1 MVENIS
7 GKLGAIKSSDRW
19 SVDKLY
25 QTISTTAKENWS
37 VWLREAG
44 ISK

>member
-1 MVENIS
+1 MKIEGRNAVLEALNS
-7 GKLGAIKSSDRW
+7 GVT
-19 SVDKLY
+19 VDKLY